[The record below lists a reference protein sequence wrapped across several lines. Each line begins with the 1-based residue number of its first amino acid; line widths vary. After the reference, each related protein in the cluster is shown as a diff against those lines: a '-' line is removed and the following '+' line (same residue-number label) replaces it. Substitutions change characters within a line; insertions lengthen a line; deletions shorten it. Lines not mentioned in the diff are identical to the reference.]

1 MDATLSANLSASS
14 LSKTGFGACS
24 FDADHDGHVD
34 LFVTNGHLDDQPW
47 IQTPMAQSPL
57 FYQGLGKGK
66 FQMIPETAAPYLS
79 TPTVGRGMAMGDLN
93 NDGYV
98 DLVIVERDRPVTI
111 LMNRSISNH
120 RWVGL
125 ELRDKTGRP
134 PVGAKVTV
142 KSGTK
147 MQVKWIVAGTSY
159 LASQDN
165 RLIFGLGDSQEMV
178 TVEVEWPS
186 RNGDPSKTIQS
197 MPGLEPGKYTL
208 IKE

>member
-1 MDATLSANLSASS
+1 
-14 LSKTGFGACS
+14 
-24 FDADHDGHVD
+24 
-34 LFVTNGHLDDQPW
+34 
-47 IQTPMAQSPL
+47 MAQSPL

-66 FQMIPETAAPYLS
+66 FQMIPETAVPYLS

-98 DLVIVERDRPVTI
+98 DLVIVERDRPVSI

-125 ELRDKTGRP
+125 ELRDKTGNP

-165 RLIFGLGDSQEMV
+165 RLVFGLGDDQELV

-186 RNGDPSKTIQS
+186 RNGQPTKTIPVIQ
-197 MPGLEPGKYTL
+197 GLVPGKYTL